1 MTVFNTAYDTTAC
14 NMFPMR
20 GVVDAIQ
27 EAQLRDYLPTADSVL
42 YVESSQGASGQ
53 VKAFKH
59 ALYINKHHAEEIKH
73 SNEIRNE
80 PLLAIDVRNSGR
92 FDVKE
97 GQFKIT
103 NSTLFKNIVC
113 RAALTSLWL
122 TNGAGA
128 FRNVTPM
135 AMAVFASWISETV
148 AFRYSL
154 DPKAKIDLMIVA
166 ALFYQSNQ
174 VDGTEFD
181 KANEGRFLSGVAGAM
196 KVNITEVNRIYE
208 QTHCITSLED
218 FCTKAK
224 TVLNNVRLENLNAG
238 LMVALMGGTW
248 GGDNAVELTAVS
260 LEHPPTWLS
269 LLFEAHTNQAM
280 RKVGLSKI
288 VERRQFQEQLDK
300 LTMLIK
306 VSAPDSAMLL
316 KNQGIAF

>member
-20 GVVDAIQ
+20 GVIDAIQ
-27 EAQLRDYLPTADSVL
+27 EAQLRDYLPTADSVV
-42 YVESSQGASGQ
+42 YVESGQGASGE

-59 ALYINKHHAEEIKH
+59 AVYINKHHAEEIKH

-80 PLLAIDVRNSGR
+80 PLLAIDVRNAGR
-92 FDVKE
+92 FDIKE

-122 TNGAGA
+122 TNGAGV
-128 FRNVTPM
+128 FRNVNPM

-148 AFRYSL
+148 AFKYSL

-166 ALFYQSNQ
+166 AIFYQSNQ
-174 VDGTEFD
+174 VDGTDFD
-181 KANEGRFLSGVAGAM
+181 PRFLAGIASAM
-196 KVNITEVNRIYE
+196 KVNITEVNRLYE
-208 QTHCITSLED
+208 QTKVITSLED
-218 FCTKAK
+218 FCVKAK
-224 TVLNNVRLENLNAG
+224 NALNNVRLENLNAG

-248 GGDNAVELTAVS
+248 GGDNAIELCAVAM
-260 LEHPPTWLS
+260 EHPPTWLS
-269 LLFEAHTNQAM
+269 LVFEAHTNQAM

-288 VERRQFQEQLDK
+288 VERNQFKEQLSK

-306 VSAPDSAMLL
+306 SSAPDSAMLL
-316 KNQGIAF
+316 QNQGIAF